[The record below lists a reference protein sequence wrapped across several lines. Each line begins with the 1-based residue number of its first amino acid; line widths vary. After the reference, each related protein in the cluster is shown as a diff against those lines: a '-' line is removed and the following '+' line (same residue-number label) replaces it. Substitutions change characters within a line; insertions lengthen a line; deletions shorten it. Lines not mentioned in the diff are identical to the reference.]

1 MATAA
6 QQVPTVSGKSGKQP
20 VLPLAEETS
29 LIRFGVT
36 AGYYSHY
43 LFRGLDVGYRTGIDK
58 SNDSAFFGSSASM
71 SIGDFALGFWYM
83 NSLDS
88 YVPGGAGFDGSFGKL
103 SGSRNNR
110 VYANPLDFRTPAR
123 ERYQEYD
130 LFANYTIK
138 LADDLAITP
147 GMNFYFF
154 SDGRFW
160 ASGKD
165 HVDSTMEAA
174 MSLTYTGI
182 PHLVQ
187 NLNYYYDFDAF
198 KGGYL
203 EYKVATKPITL
214 YEAQSFAVGLIPSL
228 TVSYDFKYNGTN
240 NGWNNI
246 EPGIDIPIK
255 LADGLTLNLGARYAL
270 DLGDASRDSRGRGV
284 DRTDDR
290 LYFSAALQFAWDSG
304 THGQGPI
311 SGQGDAADFSEP
323 AGPWTIAA
331 GAGMRS
337 INAGFN
343 VSPAP
348 QYNMNSLFR
357 RKTGGGDLGFATA
370 GKDANYLDGSVFSK
384 SSTQYDD
391 GTADFSYKNTK
402 QVTDDGQQGTVNARQ
417 VTYTSDRYSYS
428 QSNQRNGF
436 SSSDGDQPVYPYI
449 NLTREI
455 ARWDRLSVSAGF
467 GYSFAT
473 SDMQSGDRLVGLQT
487 VTENHNTYFFT
498 YDFDEI
504 FSETSQSGPFDTR
517 GPNNDGIAD
526 TNNLY
531 LIYDGQK
538 YADTYATGSKQS
550 PQQNSIS
557 TAQEIARVAIYRG
570 ASLDVDMHSISAP
583 FELSYQVTPKLALS
597 LSGGPTLNIFNV
609 NLETDTFYQQLDT
622 VGGTRVTSQNLT
634 KAVHASPA
642 TNNVGVGTVV
652 PGVGGSDSTTSKALT
667 GGSGSTAT
675 ISSGTQTTQTAATGG
690 GGKGSSEGTSRG
702 LPGKTLAHVTNRYAG
717 QEIQWGVY
725 GELALKLD
733 MDARKRW
740 FMEMFARY
748 DYVPKFSVSDGATSA
763 QIDASSW
770 GAGIGVGYRF

>member
-1 MATAA
+1 M
-6 QQVPTVSGKSGKQP
+6 
-20 VLPLAEETS
+20 
-29 LIRFGVT
+29 T

-58 SNDSAFFGSSASM
+58 TNDSAFFGTSASM
-71 SIGDFALGFWYM
+71 SIGNFALGFWYM

-103 SGSRNNR
+103 SGTRNNR
-110 VYANPLDFRTPAR
+110 GYTNPLDFRTPAR

-174 MSLTYTGI
+174 LSLTYTGI

-214 YEAQSFAVGLIPSL
+214 YEADSFAIGLIPSV

-255 LADGLTLNLGARYAL
+255 LADGLTLNLGAKYAL
-270 DLGDASRDSRGRGV
+270 DLGDASRDSKGRAV

-304 THGQGPI
+304 THGQGPV

-343 VSPAP
+343 VSPASP
-348 QYNMNSLFR
+348 YNMNSLFS

-370 GKDANYLDGSVFSK
+370 GQDANYLDGSVYSK
-384 SSTQYDD
+384 SSTQYND
-391 GTADFSYKNTK
+391 GTAEFSYNSTS
-402 QVTDDGQQGTVNARQ
+402 QLTDDGQQGTVNARQ

-436 SSSDGDQPVYPYI
+436 SSSDSDQPVYPYV

-455 ARWDRLSVSAGF
+455 GRWDRLSLSAGL
-467 GYSFAT
+467 GYTFTT

-504 FSETSQSGPFDTR
+504 YSENSQSGPFDTR

-531 LIYDGQK
+531 LIYDGQQ
-538 YADTYATGSKQS
+538 YANTYGTGSVQS

-557 TAQEIARVAIYRG
+557 TAQELARVAVYRG

-583 FELSYQVTPKLALS
+583 FEVSYQVTPKLALS

-622 VGGTRVTSQNLT
+622 VGGTRVTSQNLN
-634 KAVHASPA
+634 KAVRASPA
-642 TNNVGVGTVV
+642 TNNVGVGALGAGT
-652 PGVGGSDSTTSKALT
+652 GGDVQTSKALT
-667 GGSGSTAT
+667 GGTGSTAT
-675 ISSGTQTTQTAATGG
+675 ISSGTQTTQTSATGG